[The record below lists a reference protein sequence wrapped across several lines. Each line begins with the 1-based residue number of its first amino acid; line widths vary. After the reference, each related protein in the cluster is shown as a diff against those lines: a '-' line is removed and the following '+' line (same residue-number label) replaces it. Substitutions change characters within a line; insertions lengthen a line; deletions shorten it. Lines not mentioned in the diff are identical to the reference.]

1 MARSIT
7 LDGAEEHAGL
17 PEGEAREKGARSDRR
32 ACGLSDEQREDIM
45 KRSTRIH
52 FWIFDALSTVIVI
65 LILIGLSRMILKS
78 WAADFDSWSR
88 AERAVYLEEVE

>member
-1 MARSIT
+1 
-7 LDGAEEHAGL
+7 
-17 PEGEAREKGARSDRR
+17 
-32 ACGLSDEQREDIM
+32 M